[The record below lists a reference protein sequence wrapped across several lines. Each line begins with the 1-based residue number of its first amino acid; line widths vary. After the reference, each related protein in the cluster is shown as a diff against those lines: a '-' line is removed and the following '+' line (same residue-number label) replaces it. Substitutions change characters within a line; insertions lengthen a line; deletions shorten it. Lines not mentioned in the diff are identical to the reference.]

1 MMTPLFLLEP
11 IEGPLTSLLE
21 WFHNT
26 GGLSWAWS
34 IVALTILVRVVLL
47 PLTVRQIHSMQSMQ
61 VHMPE
66 MKALQQRYKDDKQKR
81 NEELMK
87 FYKENRINPA
97 ASCLPILFQ
106 IPVFISLFFV
116 LRDFDDEVFPKYQE
130 LGETVAD
137 LHWLNLVPD
146 ITAPANSHWSGYMLL
161 ALYAIS
167 QTLSTLLMSQTMDK
181 TQRTLLLILP
191 IAFLFV
197 VLNFP
202 SGLVLYWVTTNLWTV
217 GQGLITR
224 RLMPKKTTE
233 PVKRSSRTPAKEEA
247 PMAKPEPAADAVAK
261 AGQPSGPPR
270 RVKRKKKRAKR

>member
-1 MMTPLFLLEP
+1 MMLGLLALLEP

-21 WFHNT
+21 WLHT
-26 GGLSWAWS
+26 SGGLSWAWS
-34 IVALTILVRVVLL
+34 IVALTVLVRIVLL

-61 VHMPE
+61 SHMPE
-66 MKALQQRYKDDKQKR
+66 MKALQQRYKNDKQKR

-87 FYKENRINPA
+87 FYRENNINPA
-97 ASCLPILFQ
+97 ASCLPIVFQ

-116 LRDFDDEVFPKYQE
+116 LRDFDDEVFPEYQRQ
-130 LGETVAD
+130 GETTAD
-137 LHWLNLVPD
+137 LHWLDLVPD
-146 ITAPANSHWSGYMLL
+146 ITAAANSHWSGYMLL
-161 ALYAIS
+161 ALYAVS

-191 IAFLFV
+191 IAFLFI

-224 RLMPKKTTE
+224 RLMPRKITE
-233 PVKRSSRTPAKEEA
+233 PVKRSSRTPPKEEEPA
-247 PMAKPEPAADAVAK
+247 PEPAVAAAV
-261 AGQPSGPPR
+261 QPARGSSPR
-270 RVKRKKKRAKR
+270 RVKKKKKRAKR

>member
-26 GGLSWAWS
+26 VGLSWAWS

-116 LRDFDDEVFPKYQE
+116 LRDFDDEVFPKYQK

-233 PVKRSSRTPAKEEA
+233 PVKRSSRTPAKEEVPA
-247 PMAKPEPAADAVAK
+247 AKPEPAAGAA
-261 AGQPSGPPR
+261 AQASQPSGPPR

>member
-26 GGLSWAWS
+26 VGLSWAWS
-34 IVALTILVRVVLL
+34 IVALTLLVRVVLL

-61 VHMPE
+61 AHMPE

-87 FYKENRINPA
+87 FYRENKINPA

-116 LRDFDDEVFPKYQE
+116 LKGFEKEVLPNYPDS
-130 LGETVAD
+130 D
-137 LHWLNLVPD
+137 LHWLNLVPN
-146 ITAPANSHWSGYMLL
+146 ITDPASSHWSGYLLL

-202 SGLVLYWVTTNLWTV
+202 SGLVIYWVTTNLWTV

-233 PVKRSSRTPAKEEA
+233 PVKRSSRTPAKQEEL
-247 PMAKPEPAADAVAK
+247 AKAEPAAGSVAK
-261 AGQPSGPPR
+261 PAQSSGQPR
-270 RVKRKKKRAKR
+270 RVKRKKKRARR

>member
-21 WFHNT
+21 WLHNSV
-26 GGLSWAWS
+26 GLSWAWS
-34 IVALTILVRVVLL
+34 IVALTILVRIVLL

-61 VHMPE
+61 AHMPE

-87 FYKENRINPA
+87 FYKENKINPA

-116 LRDFDDEVFPKYQE
+116 LRDFDDEVFPKYQAM
-130 LGETVAD
+130 GETVAD

-224 RLMPKKTTE
+224 RLMPKKSTE

-247 PMAKPEPAADAVAK
+247 PVAKVEPAAKPA
-261 AGQPSGPPR
+261 QPSGPPR

>member
-1 MMTPLFLLEP
+1 MILFSILDP
-11 IEGPLTSLLE
+11 IEGPLTALLE
-21 WFHNT
+21 WLHT
-26 GGLSWAWS
+26 SGGLSWAWS
-34 IVALTILVRVVLL
+34 IVALTILVRIVLL

-61 VHMPE
+61 AHMPE
-66 MKALQQRYKDDKQKR
+66 MKALQQRYKNDKQKR

-87 FYKENRINPA
+87 FYRENSINPA

-116 LRDFDDEVFPKYQE
+116 LRDFKDEVLPDYPGSE
-130 LGETVAD
+130 LG
-137 LHWLNLVPD
+137 WLDLVPD
-146 ITAPANSHWSGYMLL
+146 ITAAANSHWSGYLLL
-161 ALYAIS
+161 ALYAVS

-224 RLMPKKTTE
+224 RLMPKKMTE
-233 PVKRSSRTPAKEEA
+233 PVKRTSRTPPKQEEEEA
-247 PMAKPEPAADAVAK
+247 APEPAVASAVQPAK
-261 AGQPSGPPR
+261 GSGPPR
-270 RVKRKKKRAKR
+270 KVKRKKKRARR

>member
-26 GGLSWAWS
+26 VGLSWAWS

-87 FYKENRINPA
+87 FYKENKINPA

-116 LRDFDDEVFPKYQE
+116 LRDFDDEVFPKYQK
-130 LGETVAD
+130 LGETVSD

-224 RLMPKKTTE
+224 RLMPKKSAE
-233 PVKRSSRTPAKEEA
+233 PIKRSSRAPVKDQAPAAEVAATRGSPAK
-247 PMAKPEPAADAVAK
+247 PT
-261 AGQPSGPPR
+261 QPSGPPR
-270 RVKRKKKRAKR
+270 RVKRKKKRARR

>member
-1 MMTPLFLLEP
+1 
-11 IEGPLTSLLE
+11 
-21 WFHNT
+21 
-26 GGLSWAWS
+26 
-34 IVALTILVRVVLL
+34 
-47 PLTVRQIHSMQSMQ
+47 
-61 VHMPE
+61 

-87 FYKENRINPA
+87 FYRENKINPA

-116 LRDFDDEVFPKYQE
+116 LKGFEKEVLPNYPDS
-130 LGETVAD
+130 D
-137 LHWLNLVPD
+137 LHWLNLVPN
-146 ITAPANSHWSGYMLL
+146 ITDPASSHWSGYLLL

-224 RLMPKKTTE
+224 RLMPKKTIE

-247 PMAKPEPAADAVAK
+247 PVAKAEPAAKPVAS
-261 AGQPSGPPR
+261 SGPPR